1 VFYDYKRVAKAF
13 TKKLIQLKIIDEN
26 FMAEDD
32 EPYHNTPKRVA
43 DMSEAD
49 SKLKIRLL
57 SFIQKRQKARVADL
71 NLQRS

>member
-1 VFYDYKRVAKAF
+1 M
-13 TKKLIQLKIIDEN
+13 KIIDEN